1 MPIAPSAI
9 TTREARAFLSSE
21 GVFALVTRGV
31 YLKVSNMEIYQI
43 PLLRDPVMIVA
54 FSGWSDA
61 GEAASGALTH
71 ILENLDQS
79 GNSAQAILIAEYEP
93 EDFYDFQVNRP
104 MISVDDSLVRSVN
117 WPSTQV
123 YGLSTP
129 HLENDFV
136 LVLGV
141 EPSMRW
147 KTFTSLLLDLADDL
161 EVELVVT
168 MGAMLADVP
177 HTRPISVSGS
187 GGHPD
192 IAARLGVEIS
202 KYEGPTGILG
212 IIGDGCMK
220 RGIDCVSL
228 WAGLPHY
235 ASNSPSPKATL
246 ALVNA
251 VEDFLEISIA
261 LADLNHQAQ
270 EWENEVS
277 EMAEE
282 DAEVSEYVKAL
293 EESKDAAEFKDVSGD
308 EIAREL
314 ERFLRRQNES

>member
-1 MPIAPSAI
+1 
-9 TTREARAFLSSE
+9 
-21 GVFALVTRGV
+21 
-31 YLKVSNMEIYQI
+31 MEIFQI
-43 PLLRDPVMIVA
+43 PQLRQPIMIVA

-61 GEAASGALTH
+61 GEAATSALTH
-71 ILENLDQS
+71 LMENLS
-79 GNSAQAILIAEYEP
+79 HGSLSSEAVLIAEYEP

-117 WPSTQV
+117 WPSTQI

-129 HLENDFV
+129 EFENDFV

-141 EPSMRW
+141 EPSMKW
-147 KTFTSLLLDLADDL
+147 KTFTTLLLDLADDL

-168 MGAMLADVP
+168 LGAMLADAP

-212 IIGDGCMK
+212 IIGDGCVR

-251 VEDFLEISIA
+251 VEDFLEISIS
-261 LADLNHQAQ
+261 LADLEHQAK

-282 DAEVSEYVKAL
+282 DSEVSEYVKAL
-293 EESKDAAEFKDVSGD
+293 EESKDATEFKDVSGD

-314 ERFLRRQNES
+314 ERFLRRQNEN

>member
-1 MPIAPSAI
+1 
-9 TTREARAFLSSE
+9 
-21 GVFALVTRGV
+21 
-31 YLKVSNMEIYQI
+31 
-43 PLLRDPVMIVA
+43 MIVA

-61 GEAASGALTH
+61 GESATGALTH
-71 ILENLDQS
+71 IMENLDIRIDGPS
-79 GNSAQAILIAEYEP
+79 PILISEFDP

-104 MISVDDSLVRSVN
+104 MMTIDDSQVRSVN

-123 YGLSTP
+123 YGLATP

-141 EPSMRW
+141 EPSMKW

-161 EVELVVT
+161 EVDLVIT
-168 MGAMLADVP
+168 LGAMLADVP

-192 IAARLGVEIS
+192 IARRLGVEVS

-212 IIGDGCMK
+212 IIVDSCYR
-220 RGIDCVSL
+220 RGIDAVSL

-235 ASNSPSPKATL
+235 ASDSPSPKSTL

-251 VEDFLEISIA
+251 LEDFLEIPIP
-261 LADLNHQAQ
+261 LGDLDRQSA
-270 EWENEVS
+270 EWEKEVS
-277 EMAEE
+277 EMAQ
-282 DAEVSEYVKAL
+282 DDTEVSEYVKAL
-293 EESKDAAEFKDVSGD
+293 EASKDAAEFKDVSGD

-314 ERFLRRQNES
+314 ERFLRRQSEN

>member
-1 MPIAPSAI
+1 
-9 TTREARAFLSSE
+9 
-21 GVFALVTRGV
+21 
-31 YLKVSNMEIYQI
+31 MEIFQI
-43 PLLRDPVMIVA
+43 PQLRQPIMIVA

-61 GEAASGALTH
+61 GEAATGALTH
-71 ILENLDQS
+71 LMENLS
-79 GNSAQAILIAEYEP
+79 HGSLSSEAVLVAEYEP

-117 WPSTQV
+117 WPSTQI

-129 HLENDFV
+129 EFENDFV

-141 EPSMRW
+141 EPSMKW
-147 KTFTSLLLDLADDL
+147 KTFTTLLLDLADDL

-168 MGAMLADVP
+168 LGAMLADAP

-212 IIGDGCMK
+212 IIGDGCVR

-251 VEDFLEISIA
+251 VEDFLEISIS
-261 LADLNHQAQ
+261 LADLEHQAK

-282 DAEVSEYVKAL
+282 DSEVSEYVKAL
-293 EESKDAAEFKDVSGD
+293 EESKDATEFKDVSGD

-314 ERFLRRQNES
+314 ERFLRRQNEN